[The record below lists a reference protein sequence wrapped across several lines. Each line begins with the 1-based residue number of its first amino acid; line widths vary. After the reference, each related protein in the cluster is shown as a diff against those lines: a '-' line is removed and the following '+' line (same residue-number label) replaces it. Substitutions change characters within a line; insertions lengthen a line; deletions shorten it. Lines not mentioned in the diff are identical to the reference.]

1 MENNR
6 IVIDTNVIIAAA
18 ITKNQNSPPYLILNE
33 VITTG
38 EIDICVS
45 DEVLQE
51 YQDKPQKAKFLK
63 PKFLE
68 KYPDF
73 QKDIKRYQT
82 TINELASYFQPQI
95 EVDKIKDDAD
105 NRFLELALEADAFCI
120 ITGNTK
126 DFDFEEFEG
135 VKIFTPRDFYE
146 WWEENQ

>member
-1 MENNR
+1 VENNR

>member
-1 MENNR
+1 VENNR

-33 VITTG
+33 VITTS